1 MAQIPETQAIES
13 SLLNEWEIKFFP
25 IFHNYIHRCSKPWA
39 RNSSSVRRN
48 QLQHL
53 DAGRSV
59 RHGWYQIT
67 NAMSDLVAYV
77 DGGSFGNPGPSGIG
91 VVIGG
96 PTNDTLR
103 TAKCIGQQDNNVAE
117 YVALLEAL
125 QCALGLKAKTLH
137 VFSDS
142 EVMVKQMK
150 GEYSCR
156 SPRLYSLNWICRKL
170 ARSLDFSI
178 SHVRRENN
186 LEANHLPTSAARV
199 GAGKPSLHLSVQPLS
214 KF

>member
-1 MAQIPETQAIES
+1 
-13 SLLNEWEIKFFP
+13 
-25 IFHNYIHRCSKPWA
+25 
-39 RNSSSVRRN
+39 
-48 QLQHL
+48 
-53 DAGRSV
+53 
-59 RHGWYQIT
+59 
-67 NAMSDLVAYV
+67 MSDLVAYV

-91 VVIGG
+91 VIIDGSTNGPIRIAKWIG
-96 PTNDTLR
+96 R
-103 TAKCIGQQDNNVAE
+103 QDNNVAE

-142 EVMVKQMK
+142 EVVVRQMS
-150 GEYSCR
+150 GEYRCR

-186 LEANHLPTSAARV
+186 TEANSLASSAARCHIF
-199 GAGKPSLHLSVQPLS
+199 GKDRENPQNSLARDPSHSANN
-214 KF
+214 